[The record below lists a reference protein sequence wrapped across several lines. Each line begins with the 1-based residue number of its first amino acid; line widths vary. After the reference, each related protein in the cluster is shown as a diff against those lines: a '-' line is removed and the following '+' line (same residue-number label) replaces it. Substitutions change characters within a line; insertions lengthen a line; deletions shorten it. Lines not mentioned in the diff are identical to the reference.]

1 MGSDL
6 TRRSVVQAGAAGAAT
21 LWLGTLNRLGG
32 TAQASAM
39 PTSGLRRSTYLNLPT
54 SNFTA
59 SVNGRSHQIELVSVD
74 DLPVA
79 ASVPS
84 LQGSDD
90 AFSLR
95 FRGDARDAFDDGI
108 WEFNH
113 PNLGRTTLF
122 VEPIEKRTD
131 SQDYEVIV
139 DRTVRIPGL
148 DDDGAPDP
156 VNPGARASTSS
167 RPSLGDGR
175 LVPRLRKVALSR
187 STSGRKLLADV
198 SLANAA
204 SVRTLQA
211 TLLRLGKAVATATAS
226 PRRGQALLRFGAKA
240 PLRGASYELL
250 LVAIDGDGKATQMRK
265 SARLT

>member
-1 MGSDL
+1 MGSEL
-6 TRRSVVQAGAAGAAT
+6 TRRRVVQAGAAGAAT
-21 LWLGTLNRLGG
+21 LWLGTLDRLGG
-32 TAQASAM
+32 TARAGGV

-59 SVNGRSHQIELVSVD
+59 SADGSSHQIELVSVD

-84 LQGSDD
+84 LRNSDD

-108 WEFNH
+108 WQLNH
-113 PNLGRTTLF
+113 PNLGRTALF
-122 VEPIEKRTD
+122 IEPIEKRSD

-139 DRTVRIPGL
+139 DRTVRIPGIN
-148 DDDGAPDP
+148 DEGAPDP
-156 VNPGARASTSS
+156 VNPGARASTTA

-175 LVPRLRKVALSR
+175 LAPRLRRVALSR
-187 STSGRKLLADV
+187 STSGRKLLAEV

-204 SVRTLQA
+204 GVRTLQA
-211 TLLRLGKAVATATAS
+211 TLLRRGKAVATASAS
-226 PRRGQALLRFGAKA
+226 PRRGKALLRFGAKA

-250 LVAIDGDGKATQMRK
+250 LVAIDADGKATQMRK
-265 SARLT
+265 AARLT